1 MRKNNLKKIMVV
13 DDDPVDRILL
23 RKVLSKSY
31 IIAEASSGEEA
42 VNLTRSDKPDLVLMD
57 VMMPT
62 IDGYNACFRIKRD
75 PLTAEIPVVMLT
87 GLKYKLNARLAE
99 RVGASGYLTKPF
111 NPQDLL
117 DTVDGFLKNPKI
129 RHSSLSNRRKVI

>member
-1 MRKNNLKKIMVV
+1 MRKNNLKKILVV

-62 IDGYNACFRIKRD
+62 IDGYNACFMIKRD

-87 GLKYKLNARLAE
+87 GLKCELNVRLAE
-99 RVGASGYLTKPF
+99 RVGATGYLTKPF

-117 DTVDGFLKNPKI
+117 DIIDQFLCNDK
-129 RHSSLSNRRKVI
+129 

>member
-1 MRKNNLKKIMVV
+1 MRKHNLKKILVV
-13 DDDPVDRILL
+13 DDDQVDRILL

-87 GLKYKLNARLAE
+87 GLKCELNVRLAE
-99 RVGASGYLTKPF
+99 RVGATGYLTKPF

-117 DTVDGFLKNPKI
+117 DIIDQFLCNDK
-129 RHSSLSNRRKVI
+129 

>member
-62 IDGYNACFRIKRD
+62 IDGYNACFMIKRD

-87 GLKYKLNARLAE
+87 GLKYELNVRLAE
-99 RVGASGYLTKPF
+99 RVGATGYLTKPF

-117 DTVDGFLKNPKI
+117 DIIDQFLCNNK
-129 RHSSLSNRRKVI
+129 

>member
-1 MRKNNLKKIMVV
+1 MRKHNLKKILVV
-13 DDDPVDRILL
+13 DDDQVDRILL

-62 IDGYNACFRIKRD
+62 IDGYNACFMIKRD

-87 GLKYKLNARLAE
+87 GLKCELNVRLAE
-99 RVGASGYLTKPF
+99 RVGATGYLTKPF

-117 DTVDGFLKNPKI
+117 DIIDQFLCNDK
-129 RHSSLSNRRKVI
+129 